1 MAYKKINGEDFP
13 QDKVLGLIALMNSNP
28 IKSALFVKEF
38 EDIVKSGWDLEP
50 DCNVW
55 YRVKP
60 SVLQEIDEL
69 DVSEKEKEALKAKVA
84 TIVGC
89 PVFYVGKRTEGDEI
103 LTAGMVEGRVLGF
116 NKKHFRKIE
125 SDVYSKNLKKVLLVS
140 ENWNTFI
147 KLLIWVIRGFELDD
161 CSSFPTIV
169 APKLCDEE
177 D

>member
-13 QDKVLGLIALMNSNP
+13 QDKVSGLIALLNSNP
-28 IKSALFVKEF
+28 IKSAFFVKEF

-55 YRVKP
+55 YRVKT

-69 DVSEKEKEALKAKVA
+69 DVSEKAKEVIKKKVA
-84 TIVGC
+84 TIVGS
-89 PVFYVGKRTEGDEI
+89 PVFYVGKRTENDEI
-103 LTAGMVEGRVLGF
+103 LTAGMVEGLVLGL

-125 SDVYSKNLKKVLLVS
+125 SDVYSKNLKKALFVS
-140 ENWNTFI
+140 ESWNKFI
-147 KLLIWVIRGFELDD
+147 KPLIWVIRGFELDD

>member
-13 QDKVLGLIALMNSNP
+13 QDKVLGLIALLNSNT
-28 IKSALFVKEF
+28 IKSAFFVKEF
-38 EDIVKSGWDLEP
+38 EDIVKSGWDLKP

-69 DVSEKEKEALKAKVA
+69 DVSEKEKEAIKEEVA
-84 TIVGC
+84 TIVGI
-89 PVFYVGKRTEGDEI
+89 PVFYVGKRTGKDEI
-103 LTAGMVEGRVLGF
+103 LTAGMVEGRVFGF

-125 SDVYSKNLKKVLLVS
+125 SDVYSKNLKKALFVS
-140 ENWNTFI
+140 ESWNKVI
-147 KLLIWVIRGFELDD
+147 KPLIWVIRGFELDD

>member
-1 MAYKKINGEDFP
+1 MAYKKINREDFP
-13 QDKVLGLIALMNSNP
+13 KDKVEGLIGLLNFNP
-28 IKSALFVKEF
+28 IKSAFFVKDF
-38 EDIVKSGWDLEP
+38 QDIANSGWEMKP

-60 SVLQEIDEL
+60 SVLQEVDEL
-69 DVSEKEKEALKAKVA
+69 DFPEKEKEEIRAKVA
-84 TIVGC
+84 TIIGC
-89 PVFYVGKRTEGDEI
+89 PVFYVGKRTEEDEI

-116 NKKHFRKIE
+116 NKKHFRKIK
-125 SDVYSKNLKKVLLVS
+125 SDVYSKNLKKALLVS
-140 ENWNTFI
+140 ENWNKFI
-147 KLLIWVIRGFELDD
+147 KPLIWMIRGFELDD

>member
-13 QDKVLGLIALMNSNP
+13 QDKVSGLIALMNSNP
-28 IKSALFVKEF
+28 IKLAFFVKEF

-103 LTAGMVEGRVLGF
+103 LTAGMEEGRVLGF

-125 SDVYSKNLKKVLLVS
+125 SDVYSKNLKKALLVS
-140 ENWNTFI
+140 ENWNKFI
-147 KLLIWVIRGFELDD
+147 KPLIWVIRGFELDD

>member
-13 QDKVLGLIALMNSNP
+13 QDKVSGLIALLNSNP
-28 IKSALFVKEF
+28 IKSAFFVKEF
-38 EDIVKSGWDLEP
+38 EDIVNSGWDLEP

-55 YRVKP
+55 YKVKP

-69 DVSEKEKEALKAKVA
+69 DVSEKEKEAIKEKVA

-103 LTAGMVEGRVLGF
+103 LTAGMIEGRAFGF

-125 SDVYSKNLKKVLLVS
+125 SDVYSKNLKKALLVS
-140 ENWNTFI
+140 ENWNKFI
-147 KLLIWVIRGFELDD
+147 KPLIWVIRGFELDD

>member
-13 QDKVLGLIALMNSNP
+13 QDKVSGLIALMNSNP
-28 IKSALFVKEF
+28 IKSAFFLEEF

-69 DVSEKEKEALKAKVA
+69 DVSEKEKEAIKEKVA
-84 TIVGC
+84 TIVGS
-89 PVFYVGKRTEGDEI
+89 PVFYVGKRTEKDEI
-103 LTAGMVEGRVLGF
+103 LTTGMVEGRILGF

-125 SDVYSKNLKKVLLVS
+125 SDVYSKNLKKALLVS
-140 ENWNTFI
+140 ESWNKFI
-147 KLLIWVIRGFELDD
+147 KPLIWVIRGFELDD

>member
-13 QDKVLGLIALMNSNP
+13 QDKVSGLIALLNSNP
-28 IKSALFVKEF
+28 IKSAFFVKDF
-38 EDIVKSGWDLEP
+38 AYMVKSGWDLEP

-69 DVSEKEKEALKAKVA
+69 DVSEKEKEAIKKKVA
-84 TIVGC
+84 TIVGS
-89 PVFYVGKRTEGDEI
+89 PVFYVGKRTENDEI
-103 LTAGMVEGRVLGF
+103 LTAGMVEGLVLGF

-125 SDVYSKNLKKVLLVS
+125 SDVYSKNLKKALFVS
-140 ENWNTFI
+140 ESWNKFI
-147 KLLIWVIRGFELDD
+147 KPLIWVIRGFELDD
-161 CSSFPTIV
+161 CSSFPIIV

>member
-1 MAYKKINGEDFP
+1 MAYKKINGEDFSR
-13 QDKVLGLIALMNSNP
+13 DKVKGLIGLLNHNP
-28 IKSALFVKEF
+28 FKSAFFVKEF
-38 EDIVKSGWDLEP
+38 EEIVNSGWEMKP

-60 SVLQEIDEL
+60 SILQEAYEL
-69 DVSEKEKEALKAKVA
+69 DVSEKEKEEIRAQFA

-89 PVFYVGKRTEGDEI
+89 PVFYVGKRIAGDEI
-103 LTAGMVEGRVLGF
+103 LTAGMVGGRVLGF

-125 SDVYSKNLKKVLLVS
+125 SDVYSKNLKKTLLVS
-140 ENWNTFI
+140 ENWNKFI
-147 KLLIWVIRGFELDD
+147 KPLIWVIRGFELDD

>member
-1 MAYKKINGEDFP
+1 MAYKKINREDFP
-13 QDKVLGLIALMNSNP
+13 QDKVSGLIALLNSNP

-38 EDIVKSGWDLEP
+38 EDIVKAGWDLEP

-60 SVLQEIDEL
+60 SILQEIDEL
-69 DVSEKEKEALKAKVA
+69 DVSEKEKEAIKEKVA
-84 TIVGC
+84 TIVGS
-89 PVFYVGKRTEGDEI
+89 PVFYVGKRTEKDEI
-103 LTAGMVEGRVLGF
+103 LTASMVEGRVFGF

-125 SDVYSKNLKKVLLVS
+125 SDVYSKNLKKALFVS
-140 ENWNTFI
+140 ESWNKFF
-147 KLLIWVIRGFELDD
+147 KPLIWVIRGFELDD

>member
-13 QDKVLGLIALMNSNP
+13 QDKVLGLIALLNSNP
-28 IKSALFVKEF
+28 IKSAFFVKET

-60 SVLQEIDEL
+60 SILQEIDEL
-69 DVSEKEKEALKAKVA
+69 DVSEKEKEAIKETVA
-84 TIVGC
+84 TIVGS
-89 PVFYVGKRTEGDEI
+89 PVFYVGKRTEKDEI
-103 LTAGMVEGRVLGF
+103 LTASMVEGRVFGF

-125 SDVYSKNLKKVLLVS
+125 SDVYSKNLKKALFVS
-140 ENWNTFI
+140 ESWNKFI
-147 KLLIWVIRGFELDD
+147 KPLIWVIRGFELDD

>member
-1 MAYKKINGEDFP
+1 MAYKKINGEDLP
-13 QDKVLGLIALMNSNP
+13 QDKISGLIALLNSNP
-28 IKSALFVKEF
+28 IKSAFFLKEF
-38 EDIVKSGWDLEP
+38 AYIVESGWEMEP

-60 SVLQEIDEL
+60 SVLQEVDEL
-69 DVSEKEKEALKAKVA
+69 DFPEKEKEKIRAKIA

-103 LTAGMVEGRVLGF
+103 LAACMVEGRVLGF

-125 SDVYSKNLKKVLLVS
+125 SDVYSKNLKKALLMS
-140 ENWNTFI
+140 ENWNKFI
-147 KLLIWVIRGFELDD
+147 KPLIWVIRGFEFDD

>member
-13 QDKVLGLIALMNSNP
+13 QDKIPGLVALLNSNP
-28 IKSALFVKEF
+28 IKSAFFIKEF
-38 EDIVKSGWDLEP
+38 EDIVKSGWEIEP

-60 SVLQEIDEL
+60 SVLQEVDEL

-84 TIVGC
+84 TIVGG
-89 PVFYVGKRTEGDEI
+89 PVFYVGKKTEGEEI
-103 LTAGMVEGRVLGF
+103 LTGCMAEGRVLGF

-125 SDVYSKNLKKVLLVS
+125 SDVYSKNLKKALLVS
-140 ENWNTFI
+140 EYWNKFI
-147 KLLIWVIRGFELDD
+147 KPLIWVIRGFELDD

-169 APKLCDEE
+169 SPKLCDEE